1 MTEPALVESGR
12 RSRVA
17 AVVRHPL
24 TLWAAFVLVHFW
36 LGMLGLFAPGLPLG
50 DVILVYKFWVEHG
63 LVAHHWVGL
72 DTPGV
77 YPVVALLPMI
87 VAYLFGPA
95 LYASTWLSLV
105 MLVDAAAFA
114 VIMGFG
120 RDRRLAP
127 VAWWWLGLLVLLGPV
142 ALGRIDS
149 IVAPVA
155 IVGLLCLGAAPRL
168 AGALLAVAAWIKVW
182 PAALI
187 AAVLIVI
194 RGRWRFLTGV
204 VVTCVVIVVGAMLL
218 GGGTDLLSFVT
229 QQTGRGLQIESGI
242 GTFWMWGTYVNPN
255 VFYLAYDTTILT
267 YQLTGPGVDVAAA
280 ITTPLMALVVAGLL
294 VLGLVATRRGVL
306 IGHLLPPLA
315 LAITTALIVFNKVGS
330 PQFVTWLAVP
340 IVFGLATAATGR
352 GISFRS
358 PALLGLVIAA
368 LTQIVYPYLY
378 SYLLD
383 RNSTMIVVLTM
394 RNFLYLVLLGW
405 AIAAVVR
412 LCRTGPERGLREGAV
427 YEAEWLPQ
435 VWPFGAES
443 RPSTGSPSE
452 SFDPDEVRG
461 PR

>member
-1 MTEPALVESGR
+1 MTETALPGSAL
-12 RSRVA
+12 RSRFA
-17 AVVRHPL
+17 AWALHPI
-24 TLWAAFVLVHFW
+24 TLWVAFVLVHFW

-50 DVILVYKFWVEHG
+50 DVTLVYKFWVEHG
-63 LVAHHWVGL
+63 LVSHQWVGL

-87 VAYLFGPA
+87 AAYVFGPGA
-95 LYASTWLSLV
+95 YASTWLSLV

-120 RDRRLAP
+120 RDRRLAL

-142 ALGRIDS
+142 AVGRIDS
-149 IVAPVA
+149 IVAPVG

-168 AGALLAVAAWIKVW
+168 AGVLLTVAAWIKVW
-182 PAALI
+182 PAALV
-187 AAVLIVI
+187 AAVLIAV
-194 RGRWRFLTGV
+194 RERSRFLIGV
-204 VVTCVVIVVGAMLL
+204 VATCVVIVVGAVLL
-218 GGGTDLLSFVT
+218 GGGTNLLSFVT

-242 GTFWMWGTYVNPN
+242 GTFWMWAAYVNPN
-255 VFYLAYDTTILT
+255 VTYLGYDTKILT

-280 ITTPLMALVVAGLL
+280 IATPLMALVVAGLL
-294 VLGLVATRRGVL
+294 VLGLVAIRRGVTV
-306 IGHLLPPLA
+306 GRLLPPLV

-340 IVFGLATAATGR
+340 IVFGLATAAVGG

-368 LTQIVYPYLY
+368 MTQVIYPYLY
-378 SYLLD
+378 SYLID

-405 AIAAVVR
+405 AVKAIIGLLRSRSEFAGLEEIR
-412 LCRTGPERGLREGAV
+412 ERSDGLPEL
-427 YEAEWLPQ
+427 
-435 VWPFGAES
+435 WPFGPAS
-443 RPSTGSPSE
+443 GQTQTQTAAGIR
-452 SFDPDEVRG
+452 DR
-461 PR
+461 R